1 MSPRMIRRMIP
12 RPVSCLGGLA
22 GSDPTYFRSSDGT
35 HVPKR
40 VGSMKIDVRDNQ
52 IEPALKALK
61 KLMLKDGLFQEM
73 KRREHYEKPS
83 VKRKQKQARARKKL
97 RKAMKRDSLRN
108 DV

>member
-1 MSPRMIRRMIP
+1 
-12 RPVSCLGGLA
+12 
-22 GSDPTYFRSSDGT
+22 
-35 HVPKR
+35 
-40 VGSMKIDVRDNQ
+40 MKIDVRDNQ

-97 RKAMKRDSLRN
+97 RKAMKRDALRN
-108 DV
+108 DE

>member
-1 MSPRMIRRMIP
+1 MIRRMIP

-22 GSDPTYFRSSDGT
+22 GSGPTCFRSSDST
-35 HVPKR
+35 QVPKR

-73 KRREHYEKPS
+73 KRREDDEKTS
-83 VKRKQKQARARKKL
+83 VTTKQKKGQRGKKPTKGKKQDAL
-97 RKAMKRDSLRN
+97 RHRG
-108 DV
+108 